1 MEQSLNLHRKNL
13 SVFKDLGS
21 SRHVLNCKYVEQT
34 FEVLE
39 NWGNPFQP
47 RESLICIS
55 SGVVATKEITKDVL
69 FALEKGQT
77 ASQKFFDDRIK
88 SQKVSFYNL
97 IKKIGLKSF
106 TDLKIKKTIKV
117 KEKSITLAAER
128 SIFGRMLAVAKRQEG
143 LSLETLL
150 TFSLSPIP
158 WCFGLPDGGLVK
170 TVKSKLL
177 SE

>member
-21 SRHVLNCKYVEQT
+21 SRHVLNCKYVEH
-34 FEVLE
+34 
-39 NWGNPFQP
+39 
-47 RESLICIS
+47 
-55 SGVVATKEITKDVL
+55 
-69 FALEKGQT
+69 
-77 ASQKFFDDRIK
+77 DDRIK